1 MNEAT
6 SQASVRWTK
15 NLQFVGLDADKRSLA
30 LDGLP
35 EAGGE
40 GTGFRPMQLLLIALA
55 GCTAMDVASIL
66 RKQRQDL
73 TALYVSVTGHRVEEH
88 PRIFDQ
94 IRVEYVF
101 RGRNLDKTGIEHA
114 ISLSETKYCSVEAML
129 DATRTRITSTYRI
142 LEEREAKA

>member
-6 SQASVRWTK
+6 SQVSVRWTR
-15 NLQFVGLDADKRSLA
+15 NLQFVGLDADKRSLV

-73 TALYVSVTGHRVEEH
+73 TALEVFVTGHRVEEH

-94 IRVEYVF
+94 IHVEYVL
-101 RGRNLDKTGIEHA
+101 RGRNLDKAGIEHA
-114 ISLSETKYCSVEAML
+114 ISLSESKYCSVEAML
-129 DATRTRITSTYRI
+129 DATRTRITSTCRI
-142 LEEREAKA
+142 LGDREAKA

>member
-6 SQASVRWTK
+6 SQVSVRWTK
-15 NLQFVGLDADKRSLA
+15 NLQFVGLDADKRSLV

-35 EAGGE
+35 KAGGE

-73 TALYVSVTGHRVEEH
+73 TALEVFVSGHRVKEH
-88 PRIFDQ
+88 PRI
-94 IRVEYVF
+94 IRSTDRYSF
-101 RGRNLDKTGIEHA
+101 T
-114 ISLSETKYCSVEAML
+114 SLFSEIMSRYSLARPSLRPV
-129 DATRTRITSTYRI
+129 
-142 LEEREAKA
+142 

>member
-6 SQASVRWTK
+6 SQVSVRWTQ
-15 NLQFVGLDADKRSLA
+15 NLQFVGLDADKRSLV

-73 TALYVSVTGHRVEEH
+73 TALEVFATGHRVEEH

-94 IRVEYVF
+94 IRVEYVL
-101 RGRNLDKTGIEHA
+101 RGRNLDRASIEHA
-114 ISLSETKYCSVEAML
+114 ISLSETKYCSVAAML
-129 DATRTRITSTYRI
+129 DAARTRITSTYRI
-142 LEEREAKA
+142 LEEHGAKA